1 MGQRKSAYWMEQID
15 ERIMV
20 YIYNEGWA
28 TPSLLAR
35 SRAFSASRGRIRDR
49 LKRLVYA
56 MLVTPIHHDTFDLT
70 MNGIMFL
77 RGDLDADN
85 LPTPKYEYVFG
96 EYAPR
101 RIARI

>member
-1 MGQRKSAYWMEQID
+1 MEQID
-15 ERIMV
+15 ERIMT
-20 YIYNEGWA
+20 YISSEGWA

-35 SRAFSASRGRIRDR
+35 SPGISASEGRIRDR

-56 MLVTPIHHDTFDLT
+56 MLVVPVHRNTYDLT

-77 RGDLDADN
+77 RGDLNADN
-85 LPTPKYEYVFG
+85 LPTPKWEYVFG
-96 EYAPR
+96 EFAPP